1 MIQDEDRSS
10 GFLNYLPA
18 VLWQRRWVVIP
29 PFVLLTAAGIAGA
42 ALLPTTYQSSS
53 TVLVEAPELPS
64 ELVGSPGSNVAS
76 VLDQRIAKIRQ
87 QVLSRGDLIAL
98 IEQNGLYE
106 EERRSEPL
114 SQVVDTMREAVAV
127 KAVNADIGQS
137 SGGSGSNTIA
147 FEMSYD
153 YRDPVKAQAV
163 MQAIVERFLS
173 IDTTERA
180 ESATGTVSFLQDQ
193 AQSLQSQIAQL
204 EAQTTAIKAQNG
216 GALANIGLPSTNT
229 GSYDAQI
236 AALQS
241 ENRQLQISSRQ
252 RVTAPQTRDPAV
264 VAAET
269 QLAAIR
275 ARYSDE
281 HPDVAIARQRLAE
294 IRALSRANAPPPAA
308 ASDNSFIQS
317 QVAANNA
324 TIQQLVQARAA
335 ESARG
340 ASTIANQS
348 RAPAIL
354 EQVSQ
359 LDARTTALRE
369 RYEEVAGRLLA
380 AQNSSRMASE
390 QRGERLTVIDP
401 PVVPDD
407 PISPSPWLLV
417 LAGLALGIGAGV
429 LLAVILEAVLRPIR
443 GVDQIEDLGLEPL
456 AVVPT
461 FKPDSTRK
469 RSGRG
474 PRNSASAGR
483 EPVPAEA

>member
-1 MIQDEDRSS
+1 MMPEEERSGG

-18 VLWQRRWVVIP
+18 ILWQRRWVVIP
-29 PFVLLTAAGIAGA
+29 PIVLLTGAGIAAA
-42 ALLPTTYQSSS
+42 ALLPTTYKSTA
-53 TVLVEAPELPS
+53 TVLVESPELPS
-64 ELVGSPGSNVAS
+64 ELVSSPVTT

-114 SQVVDTMREAVAV
+114 SGVVEQMREAVVVEAV
-127 KAVNADIGQS
+127 TSDIGQT
-137 SGGSGSNTIA
+137 SGAGSNTIA
-147 FEMSYD
+147 FQMSFD

-163 MQAIVERFLS
+163 MQALVERFLA

-193 AQSLQSQIAQL
+193 ANSLQQQISQL
-204 EAQTTAIKAQNG
+204 EAQTTAIKARNG
-216 GALANIGLPSTNT
+216 GALANLPLPAPNS

-241 ENRQLQISSRQ
+241 ENRQLLAQTRQ
-252 RVTAPQTRDPAV
+252 RVVTRDPAV
-264 VAAET
+264 AAAEA

-294 IRALSRANAPPPAA
+294 IRALSRGNQPT
-308 ASDNSFIQS
+308 SDNSFVQS
-317 QVAANNA
+317 QIAANNA
-324 TIQQLVQARAA
+324 TIQSLTQARAA
-335 ESARG
+335 EAAR
-340 ASTIANQS
+340 AVSSVANQS

-359 LDARTTALRE
+359 LDARTNALRT
-369 RYEEVAGRLLA
+369 RYDEVAGRLLA
-380 AQNSSRMASE
+380 AQNSSRLATE

-401 PVVPDD
+401 PVVPDS
-407 PISPSPWLLV
+407 PESPSPWLLV
-417 LAGLALGIGAGV
+417 LAGIALGIGVGV
-429 LLAVILEAVLRPIR
+429 LLALILEMIMKPIR
-443 GVDQIEDLGLEPL
+443 GVDQISDLGLEPL

-461 FKPDSTRK
+461 FKPDGTRK
-469 RSGRG
+469 RKRS
-474 PRNSASAGR
+474 SKAGR
-483 EPVPAEA
+483 SREPLPAQAQA